1 MEISNIHDKEFKVL
15 LIKILSGHEKTV
27 DKLSENFNRDL
38 KKYKKELVRAEDSLT
53 EIKYTLD
60 GISSRVEDAEEQIRI
75 LEDRL
80 MESNQAKWQKPK
92 KHNKK

>member
-38 KKYKKELVRAEDSLT
+38 KKNTKK
-53 EIKYTLD
+53 
-60 GISSRVEDAEEQIRI
+60 
-75 LEDRL
+75 
-80 MESNQAKWQKPK
+80 N
-92 KHNKK
+92 